1 MELNNE
7 HINELIAKYLAG
19 EATPDEAIMLD
30 EWSNA
35 SAGNLAYFNESKKA
49 FGIKDTK
56 VDTVKMFSAVLAQ
69 IEPEAGKE
77 VKIIPLKLF
86 FTPLR
91 IAASLVVIS
100 LIGIMAAIYVKGNK
114 NLPDQ
119 QIASLGEVKETRL
132 ADGTKVALNKN
143 TSLTLVGGFNG
154 KERKLKLQGEAFF
167 EVAHND
173 NKPFVIDAGGVLI
186 RDIGTAFNVKANPGS
201 DSVFVS
207 VTEGI
212 VDMSSEA
219 NTLRLVQN
227 ESAVFVRSTKQ
238 LIALN
243 LVESNINSYHT
254 KMFSFKAKTLSE
266 VIETI
271 NGVYGYLIKLEN
283 KDLSN
288 CRITVDFNN
297 ESPETIVAIITETL
311 GLTFHKTNEGIY
323 LIEGSSCIQ

>member
-1 MELNNE
+1 MEPNNE

-30 EWSNA
+30 EWSSA
-35 SAGNLAYFNESKKA
+35 SAGNLAWLNESKKA
-49 FGIKDTK
+49 FGIKDTE
-56 VDTVKMFSAVLAQ
+56 VDTAKMFSAILAQ

-77 VKIIPLKLF
+77 AKVIPIKPF

-100 LIGIMAAIYVKGNK
+100 LVGILAAVYTRSDKT
-114 NLPDQ
+114 LPDQ
-119 QIASLGEVKETRL
+119 QIASLDDVKETRL

-143 TSLTLVGGFNG
+143 TKLTLIGGFNG
-154 KERKLKLQGEAFF
+154 KERKLKLEGEAFF
-167 EVAHND
+167 EVTHD
-173 NKPFVIDAGGVLI
+173 DTKPFVIDAGGVLI
-186 RDIGTAFNVKANPGS
+186 KDIGTAFNVKANPES
-201 DSVFVS
+201 DSVFVY

-212 VDMSSEA
+212 VDMSSETS
-219 NTLRLVQN
+219 TLKLEQN
-227 ESAVFVRSTKQ
+227 ESAVYVRSAGQ
-238 LIALN
+238 LIALSMI
-243 LVESNINSYHT
+243 ESNINSYHT
-254 KMFSFKAKTLSE
+254 KMFSFKAKKLSE

-271 NGVYGYLIKLEN
+271 NGVYGYMIRLEN
-283 KDLSN
+283 NNLSD

-311 GLTFHKTNEGIY
+311 GLTFHRTNEGIY

>member
-7 HINELIAKYLAG
+7 YINELIAKYLAG
-19 EATPDEAIMLD
+19 EATPDEAIILD
-30 EWSNA
+30 EWCNA
-35 SAGNLAYFNESKKA
+35 SPGNMAWFSESKKA
-49 FGIKDTK
+49 IGIKDTK
-56 VDTVKMFSAVLAQ
+56 VDTAKMFSAVLAQ
-69 IEPEAGKE
+69 IAPAESKE
-77 VKIIPLKLF
+77 VKIIPLKPF

-100 LIGIMAAIYVKGNK
+100 LIGIMAAMYTRSNK
-114 NLPDQ
+114 MMPDQ
-119 QIASLGEVKETRL
+119 QIASLGEVKETKL

-143 TSLTLVGGFNG
+143 TKLTVVGGFND
-154 KERKLKLQGEAFF
+154 KERKLKLEGEAFF
-167 EVAHND
+167 EVSHNET
-173 NKPFVIDAGGVLI
+173 KPFVIDAGGVLI
-186 RDIGTAFNVKANPGS
+186 KDIGTAFNVKANPGS

-207 VTEGI
+207 VTEGV
-212 VDMSSEA
+212 VDMSNETS
-219 NTLRLVQN
+219 TLRLEQN

-238 LIALN
+238 LILLN
-243 LVESNINSYHT
+243 LVEPNINAYHT

-271 NGVYGYLIKLEN
+271 NGVYGYMIRLEN
-283 KDLSN
+283 NKLSG

-297 ESPETIVAIITETL
+297 ESPETIVAVITETL